1 MAKVNV
7 LNMAGQP
14 AGEFELNPAVF
25 EVEINDKK
33 IALMH
38 QVVLAEEANYRQ
50 GTAQTK
56 TKGEVRGGGAKPFRQ
71 KGTGRARQGAN
82 NNPHMYHG
90 GVVFG
95 PHPRSYNQNTPVKM
109 KRGALKCALSSRLAD
124 KDIIFIDKIAMDE
137 ISTKGFAAFLK
148 AVNAGTKTLV
158 ITEGL
163 DEKVW
168 KSARN
173 IDKIA
178 VRFAPAVST
187 RDVLNAG
194 KVVMA
199 TAAVAKLEEV
209 LA

>member
-1 MAKVNV
+1 MAKVNL

-14 AGEFELNPAVF
+14 AGEMEIKPEVF
-25 EVEINDKK
+25 EVKPNV
-33 IALMH
+33 ALMH
-38 QVVLAEEANYRQ
+38 QVVIAEEANYRQ
-50 GTAQTK
+50 GTHQTK

-95 PHPRSYNQNTPVKM
+95 PHPRSYAQNTPVKM
-109 KRGALKCALSSRLAD
+109 RRGALRSALSARFAD
-124 KDIIFIDKIAMDE
+124 GDIIFIDSIKVDA
-137 ISTKGFAAFLK
+137 ISTKNFANFLK
-148 AVNAGTKTLV
+148 AVGADKKTLV
-158 ITEGL
+158 VVEGI
-163 DEKVW
+163 DEQVW

-173 IDKIA
+173 IAKTT
-178 VRFAPAVST
+178 VRFAPVVST
-187 RDVLNAG
+187 RDVLNVD

-199 TAAVAKLEEV
+199 GAAVAKLEEV

>member
-1 MAKVNV
+1 MAKVNL

-14 AGEFELNPAVF
+14 AGEMDIKDEVF
-25 EVEINDKK
+25 GVEPNID
-33 IALMH
+33 LMH
-38 QVVLAEEANYRQ
+38 QVVIAEEANYRQ
-50 GTAQTK
+50 GTHQTK

-95 PHPRSYNQNTPVKM
+95 PHPRSYRQDTPVKM
-109 KRGALKCALSSRLAD
+109 RRGALKSALSARFAD
-124 KDIIFIDKIAMDE
+124 GDIIFIDSIKVDD
-137 ISTKGFAAFLK
+137 ISTKNFAAFLK
-148 AVNAGTKTLV
+148 AVGSDKKTLV
-158 ITEGL
+158 VIEGV

-168 KSARN
+168 LSARN
-173 IDKIA
+173 IAKTT
-178 VRFAPAVST
+178 VRFAPVLST
-187 RDVLNAG
+187 RDVLNVD

-199 TAAVAKLEEV
+199 GAAVAKLEEV

>member
-1 MAKVNV
+1 MATVNL

-14 AGEFELNPAVF
+14 AGEMEINPAVF
-25 EVEINDKK
+25 EIKDIN
-33 IALMH
+33 IGLMH
-38 QVVLAEEANYRQ
+38 QVVIAEEANYRQ
-50 GTAQTK
+50 GTHQTK

-95 PHPRSYNQNTPVKM
+95 PHPRSYEKNTPVKM
-109 KRGALKCALSSRLAD
+109 RRGALKNALSARFAD
-124 KDIIFIDKIAMDE
+124 GDIIFIDEIKSDS
-137 ISTKGFAAFLK
+137 ISTKNFAGFLS
-148 AVNAGTKTLV
+148 AVGAEKKVLV
-158 ITEGL
+158 LIE
-163 DEKVW
+163 DVNDNVW

-173 IDKIA
+173 IAGTA
-178 VRFAPAVST
+178 VRIAPAVST
-187 RDVLNAG
+187 RDVLNVD

-199 TAAVAKLEEV
+199 RAAVAKLEEV

>member
-1 MAKVNV
+1 MAKVNL

-14 AGEFELNPAVF
+14 AGELELNPAVF
-25 EVEINDKK
+25 EVAIDDKK

-38 QVVLAEEANYRQ
+38 QVVLAEQANYRQ
-50 GTAQTK
+50 GTHQTK

-109 KRGALKCALSSRLAD
+109 RRGALKCALSSRLTD
-124 KDIIFIDKIAMDE
+124 KDIIFIDEIRTDE
-137 ISTKGFAAFLK
+137 ISTKNFAAFLN
-148 AVNAGTKTLV
+148 AVEAGKKVLV
-158 ITEGL
+158 VVGQY

-173 IDKIA
+173 IDNIA

-199 TAAVAKLEEV
+199 TSAVAKLEEV

>member
-1 MAKVNV
+1 MAKVNL

-14 AGEFELNPAVF
+14 AGELELNDNVF
-25 EVEINDKK
+25 GAEINV
-33 IALMH
+33 ALMH
-38 QVVLAEEANYRQ
+38 QVVIAEEANYRQ
-50 GTAQTK
+50 GTHQTK

-95 PHPRSYNQNTPVKM
+95 PHPRSYEQKTPVKM
-109 KRGALKCALSSRLAD
+109 RRGALKSALSARFAD
-124 KDIIFIDKIAMDE
+124 GDIIFIDSIKVDNIN
-137 ISTKGFAAFLK
+137 TKTFAAFLK
-148 AVNAGTKTLV
+148 AVGADKKTLV
-158 ITEGL
+158 VIEGV

-173 IDKIA
+173 IAKTTL
-178 VRFAPAVST
+178 RFAPAVST
-187 RDVLNAG
+187 RDILNVD

-199 TAAVAKLEEV
+199 GAAVAKLEEV

>member
-95 PHPRSYNQNTPVKM
+95 PHPRSYEQNTPVKM
-109 KRGALKCALSSRLAD
+109 RRGALKNALSSRFAD
-124 KDIIFIDKIAMDE
+124 KDIIFVDEIKMDKIC
-137 ISTKGFAAFLK
+137 TKDFVSFLK
-148 AVNAGTKTLV
+148 AVNADKKTLV
-158 ITEGL
+158 VIGDY
-163 DEKVW
+163 DETVW
-168 KSARN
+168 LSARN
-173 IDKIA
+173 IECA
-178 VRFAPAVST
+178 TMRFAPAVST
-187 RDVLNAG
+187 RDVLNAE

-199 TAAVAKLEEV
+199 TSAVAKLEEV